1 MSVMFFIVALKS
13 QCCLECVAAGP
24 ALLRP
29 GSVTGYFDQSVQKGE
44 KRGESAMGKM
54 REKGLFPKT
63 LLEMGNAKG
72 TQISGTLR
80 KLWARTW
87 PMVTLGHA
95 L

>member
-1 MSVMFFIVALKS
+1 
-13 QCCLECVAAGP
+13 
-24 ALLRP
+24 
-29 GSVTGYFDQSVQKGE
+29 
-44 KRGESAMGKM
+44 MGKM